1 MFRLAKHPGMYFLS
15 RVLRVAEEDCKPR
28 PFLFY
33 HTRWELE
40 AQFAGFLPSPGKALG
55 LIPAPFQPCVM
66 VTLVMPKEG
75 GGRRIAS
82 SGLSSANIG
91 WSRIALTT
99 VTTYFKIKSTRQGDV
114 C

>member
-1 MFRLAKHPGMYFLS
+1 MFRLAKHPGMCFLS
-15 RVLRVAEEDCKPR
+15 HALRVAEEDCKLR

-33 HTRWELE
+33 TRWELE
-40 AQFAGFLPSPGKALG
+40 AQFAGLLPSPGKALG
-55 LIPAPFQPCVM
+55 LIPAPYQPGVM

-99 VTTYFKIKSTRQGDV
+99 VTTCFKVKSTRQGDV

>member
-1 MFRLAKHPGMYFLS
+1 MFRLAKHPGICFLS
-15 RVLRVAEEDCKPR
+15 PALRVAEEDCKPR

-33 HTRWELE
+33 RRWELE
-40 AQFAGFLPSPGKALG
+40 AQFAGLLPSPGKALG
-55 LIPAPFQPCVM
+55 LIPAPYQPGVM

-82 SGLSSANIG
+82 SGLSSANYRMVKD
-91 WSRIALTT
+91 SPDYMTT
-99 VTTYFKIKSTRQGDV
+99 CFKVKSTRQGDV